1 MPDAILVETYMDN
14 ITRCYALCDRRAP
27 EISVI
32 RERCLDFIS
41 NLPSIGFGD
50 VRRLFDLARANFAP
64 VPNLK
69 NLSDAIPLLNGERES
84 SRIRRIGSPAS
95 ATLIQRINRT
105 EALKMFAER
114 SGTYDEYMADPAA
127 YAYRHGAE
135 LRAIYDYDNAPPPGC
150 CAGLNEL
157 HMSVLKRER
166 R

>member
-14 ITRCYALCDRRAP
+14 ITRCYALCDRKAP
-27 EISVI
+27 DISVI

-84 SRIRRIGSPAS
+84 PRIRRIDSPAS
-95 ATLIQRINRT
+95 ATLIQRINR
-105 EALKMFAER
+105 AESMR
-114 SGTYDEYMADPAA
+114 IYAVRTGTFDEYIADP
-127 YAYRHGAE
+127 YAYSCEHMGE

-157 HMSVLKRER
+157 HIN
-166 R
+166 

>member
-95 ATLIQRINRT
+95 ASLIQRINRT
-105 EALKMFAER
+105 EALKIFAAR
-114 SGTYDEYMADPAA
+114 TGTWSEYVSDPSAYASAHYAEICAA
-127 YAYRHGAE
+127 Y
-135 LRAIYDYDNAPPPGC
+135 DYCDAPPPGC
-150 CAGLNEL
+150 CPELNAL
-157 HMSVLKRER
+157 HTN
-166 R
+166 